1 MKKILLVF
9 GLFTTMLTVSAQ
21 ENEGITL
28 TVVIENVLNDQGYV
42 LSALHSQETFM
53 KTDGLETRKDKAE
66 KGSLTLTFT
75 HIQPGAYA
83 VSVLHDENDNNI
95 MDFETN
101 GMPKEN
107 YAMSQ
112 NPMLMGPPSFKDVK
126 FTVDRADLD
135 LTLRF

>member
-1 MKKILLVF
+1 MF
-9 GLFTTMLTVSAQ
+9 
-21 ENEGITL
+21 
-28 TVVIENVLNDQGYV
+28 NDQ
-42 LSALHSQETFM
+42 
-53 KTDGLETRKDKAE
+53 
-66 KGSLTLTFT
+66 TFT
-75 HIQPGAYA
+75 HIQPGVYA
-83 VSVLHDENDNNI
+83 VSVLHDENDNNR

-126 FTVDRADLD
+126 FTIDRADLD